1 MIYNIAQQYTKTPGI
16 RRGEFSGEDFR
27 ENILKELLKN
37 LKTGETLTINLDG
50 GFGYSSSFLEES
62 FGGLVREYNYSK
74 EELLKK
80 LKFISEEEKGLPEDI
95 KRYIKEANYKRDE
108 TNDLL

>member
-27 ENILKELLKN
+27 ENVLKGLLKN

-62 FGGLVREYNYSK
+62 FGGLIREYNYDK

-80 LKFISEEEKGLPEDI
+80 INFISEEEKGLPEDI
-95 KRYIKEANYKRDE
+95 KKYIQEAIYKRDE
-108 TNDLL
+108 AK

>member
-1 MIYNIAQQYTKTPGI
+1 M
-16 RRGEFSGEDFR
+16 
-27 ENILKELLKN
+27 
-37 LKTGETLTINLDG
+37 
-50 GFGYSSSFLEES
+50 
-62 FGGLVREYNYSK
+62 REYNYSK

>member
-37 LKTGETLTINLDG
+37 LKAGETLTINLDG

-95 KRYIKEANYKRDE
+95 KRYIEGANYKRDE
-108 TNDLL
+108 AK